1 MSNLHRMA
9 AVLLAAAMV
18 GEVRA
23 QLVTSLPPPPPRSGT
38 TAAIGFRSGEH
49 RGSSVRVSVVF
60 SSSFTTGYYAPYGY
74 FPPYGNSVTVISLL
88 PPPPP
93 PAVVVV
99 GPPTPQELDLLRDL
113 NLAPR
118 PPVDQPAEPPPPGIR
133 RIGPNNRGAI
143 LAQPPMP
150 PPPAPA
156 PPPRAGAVAVPLP
169 NPEHREENPKD
180 EHARLV
186 RLGKEAFAA
195 QQYGRAAER
204 FRRALIADDQATAH
218 FLLAQAE
225 FTLGK
230 YFEAV
235 DAIHAGLKLD
245 PTWPSSSFRP
255 QDLYAPGGDDF
266 AEQMQRLQNAL
277 ARHPDDPVL
286 LFLYA
291 YQLWFDGRRNE
302 ALPLFQRAAAVSPDK
317 AAMERFLQ
325 AKP

>member
-1 MSNLHRMA
+1 MSHLHWTA
-9 AVLLAAAMV
+9 AMLLAAAMV

-23 QLVTSLPPPPPRSGT
+23 QLVTSLPPPPTRTGT

-49 RGSSVRVSVVF
+49 HGSSVRVSVVL
-60 SSSFTTGYYAPYGY
+60 SSSFTNGFFSPYGY
-74 FPPYGNSVTVISLL
+74 FPPYGNGVTVISMWS

-93 PAVVVV
+93 TVVVV

-133 RIGPNNRGAI
+133 RIGPNNRGA
-143 LAQPPMP
+143 LLMPPPMP
-150 PPPAPA
+150 PPAPGPAPKVA
-156 PPPRAGAVAVPLP
+156 PLAVPLP
-169 NPEHREENPKD
+169 NPERPEDNPKD

-186 RLGKEAFAA
+186 RLGKEALAA

-225 FTLGK
+225 FALGK

-235 DAIHAGLKLD
+235 DALYAGLKLD
-245 PTWPSSSFRP
+245 PNWPSSAFHP
-255 QDLYAPGGDDF
+255 QTLYAPAGDDF
-266 AEQMQRLQNAL
+266 TEQLQRLQNAL
-277 ARHPDDPVL
+277 SRHPDDPVL